1 MDQQL
6 IMQNNKVNSSTQNNK
21 NIEKKK
27 KKIFHTNASIL
38 NLTKNFKS
46 QYHT

>member
-6 IMQNNKVNSSTQNNK
+6 IMQNNKDNSSTQNNK
-21 NIEKKK
+21 NIEKK